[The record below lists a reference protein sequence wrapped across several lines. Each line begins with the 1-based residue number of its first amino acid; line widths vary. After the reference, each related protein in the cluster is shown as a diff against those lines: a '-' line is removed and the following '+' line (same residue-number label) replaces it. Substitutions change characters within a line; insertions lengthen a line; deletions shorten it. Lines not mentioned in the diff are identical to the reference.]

1 MKKYGMCLPLLLV
14 LIWIFAPLQCLS
26 LEPDSSMVMT
36 GSGNPDAAGQE
47 SGALSPPAE
56 IAPAAEGEAAVE
68 PAAVPYTDYL
78 RIAGSVLKPRESEV
92 SWTGS
97 GGGGCMYVTAGS
109 SYSVFNVP
117 VTLPQGSKISYLRM
131 YFNDTNASV
140 DSTAFFTVYDLYG
153 DIVQEWGVNSTGS
166 AGRGYASSVLF
177 DHTVDYSLYSYVIN
191 WRPYD
196 LGSDMQVCGFRLY
209 YTPPPSANR
218 AVFFP
223 ISTRP

>member
-14 LIWIFAPLQCLS
+14 LIWVFAPLQCFS
-26 LEPDSSMVMT
+26 LEPKSSMVMT
-36 GSGNPDAAGQE
+36 GSGNPHAAGQE

-78 RIAGSVLKPRESEV
+78 RIAGSALKPRESDV
-92 SWTGS
+92 SWTASGS
-97 GGGGCMYVTAGS
+97 GGCVYATAGDATTI
-109 SYSVFNVP
+109 FNVP
-117 VTLPQGSKISYLRM
+117 VTLPPGSKISYLRM
-131 YFNDTNASV
+131 YFYDTNASL
-140 DSTAFFTVYDLYG
+140 DSYAWFTVYDLYG
-153 DIVQEWGVNSTGS
+153 DIVHEWYASSFGS
-166 AGRGYASSVLF
+166 AGRGYATSVLF

-209 YTPPPSANR
+209 YTPPPGANR